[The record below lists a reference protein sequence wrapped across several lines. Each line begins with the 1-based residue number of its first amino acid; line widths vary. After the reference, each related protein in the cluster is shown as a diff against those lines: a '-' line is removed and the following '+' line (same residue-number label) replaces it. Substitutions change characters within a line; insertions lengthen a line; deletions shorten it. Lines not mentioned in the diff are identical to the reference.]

1 MSGRLK
7 AWDPIARKVVWESEP
22 YTNAGPTS
30 GVLATAGN
38 LVFMGNGGGKILS
51 AYDAKT
57 GKKLWNFD
65 AKTAVFAAPITYEL
79 DGVQYVAASVGGVVQ
94 GADYFAPTHARMLVF
109 ALGGKAVLPE
119 PEPYTP
125 PPLNPPPSNASAQVI
140 AQGGEKYTQYCSV
153 CHGVNGFQAR
163 SSFPNLTISPLLWA
177 QEAFDSVVL
186 QGGRQ
191 ERGMGS
197 FAKDLKPEDTV
208 AIREYLISRAQA
220 IRRWRSRCCCRPGC
234 RSAAWLRS
242 SAGNGPRSVAQRRA
256 VRGRC
261 ARGRPLEPRVQREL
275 ENVILRVVGATVD
288 ELVHVADLEI
298 VPAAQSIAAGEE
310 QAVLIEHLAVHVIPM
325 LEIEEQLV
333 LEGEERSFAEA
344 RLVAPQRHDTADE
357 VTHAL

>member
-1 MSGRLK
+1 MAGPPPGSPPPTSFSLGITMGVKVDPAKLKPYDRRGVSGRLK
-7 AWDPIARKVVWESEP
+7 AWDPISRKVVWESEP

-51 AYDAKT
+51 AYDAKS
-57 GKKLWNFD
+57 GKKLWSFD

-79 DGVQYVAASVGGVVQ
+79 EGVQYIAASVGGVVQ

-125 PPLNPPPSNASAQVI
+125 PPLNPPPSKASAEVI
-140 AQGGEKYTQYCSV
+140 AHGGDKYTQHCSV

-163 SSFPNLTISPLLWA
+163 SSFPNLTLSPLLWG

-197 FAKDLKPEDTV
+197 FAKELKPEDTV

-220 IRRWRSRCCCRPGC
+220 IKAGGPG
-234 RSAAWLRS
+234 AVAGPGAEAPRS
-242 SAGNGPRSVAQRRA
+242 SARQPETG
-256 VRGRC
+256 
-261 ARGRPLEPRVQREL
+261 
-275 ENVILRVVGATVD
+275 
-288 ELVHVADLEI
+288 H
-298 VPAAQSIAAGEE
+298 
-310 QAVLIEHLAVHVIPM
+310 
-325 LEIEEQLV
+325 
-333 LEGEERSFAEA
+333 AE
-344 RLVAPQRHDTADE
+344 
-357 VTHAL
+357 